1 MNLNPH
7 RRIHYLIQS
16 GQPLSEADQQALQQL
31 LQECPECRAYAQ
43 TVEQLGRALPNVVQP
58 RYLTADQIRKATEQL
73 QSRLAPRRA
82 RAAAGRTLR
91 RIAWAGAFA
100 LVLLGAILLGSGL
113 RSAGPG
119 PLPKPPA
126 TTAVVQTV
134 HPSPTSAP
142 TLMTTQIPDEQVP
155 LVLAPEVCSQT
166 VSPEPPAYGLPQRP
180 AGLLGGGS
188 VLNGDF
194 ALDLW
199 LVCDP
204 QYNADPDNVAY
215 RSEITGLGF
224 YFAWAYQGSSED
236 EILTAWG
243 IRPYVD
249 WKAGMSGGPGSGFYD
264 ASGLQFPAEAYLDIS
279 QPEQAT
285 MEFVFKVR
293 SGNEAPLGQAL
304 TFTLLRQAEGY
315 APVDISTRSLSA
327 EELLAWES
335 QPTPTPPFPSLP
347 ADQTPTAFGD
357 LQTRLEAWKAS
368 LLSAPGWI
376 HQQQRILPG
385 GGTLPNGRSV
395 PDPYIMDEWYQV
407 GMEGKVSA
415 AVNRMQDEAG
425 EVYQVTVYRE
435 GAWTNLTFGGD
446 PMIDDLTYDPSLN
459 ILREAAE
466 ADRLGSGELYF
477 EGRLVGDQFIIIQG
491 DTRLEVLLEPGSGK
505 ILSLMT
511 YTILPDGLQ
520 FQSSDLIQVQERL
533 DQPPEDILSLLEQSP
548 AAYQPAGPQGTLAP
562 PDYDPSGYVLTMT
575 MIPGDDFYQPS
586 FWFGDLYTEDY
597 LLGCV
602 DFGMVPGG
610 YCDRSAD
617 GAKIAY
623 TYSTQNAAGE
633 YIGRLRWLDLRN
645 LQTVHMDLP
654 DIHLLSQVTWSPL
667 DDRLA
672 FSGCDDLSGECR
684 FYVYN
689 TATGELVIAPESDGT
704 GMPVIWKP
712 EGDQVAFLA
721 SQPDDSLL
729 LVVIDAASGAILYT
743 APYDWD
749 ADQAVGDVPF
759 NEWGVAFPHGG
770 DTFSGCTS
778 P

>member
-1 MNLNPH
+1 MILNPH

-16 GQPLSEADQQALQQL
+16 GQPLSEADQRALQQL
-31 LQECPECRAYAQ
+31 LQECPECRVYAQ

-100 LVLLGAILLGSGL
+100 LVLLGAILLNSSL

-126 TTAVVQTV
+126 TTAVQQTAN
-134 HPSPTSAP
+134 PSPAP
-142 TLMTTQIPDEQVP
+142 TEIPAPSVP
-155 LVLAPEVCSQT
+155 AILALAPEVCSQAIN
-166 VSPEPPAYGLPQRP
+166 PEPPAYNLPARP
-180 AGLLGGGS
+180 AGLLGGGT

-204 QYNADPDNVAY
+204 QYNADPDNMAH

-224 YFAWAYQGSSED
+224 YFAWAYQGSRED

-264 ASGLQFPAEAYLDIS
+264 ASGLQFPAEAYLDIAQS
-279 QPEQAT
+279 EQAIL
-285 MEFVFKVR
+285 EFVFKVR
-293 SGNEAPLGQAL
+293 SGVEASLGQAL
-304 TFTLLRQAEGY
+304 TFTLLHQADGY
-315 APVDISTRSLSA
+315 VPVDISTRALSA
-327 EELLAWES
+327 EEMLAWES

-347 ADQTPTAFGD
+347 ADQIPTTFGD
-357 LQTRLEAWKAS
+357 LQARLEAWKAS
-368 LLSAPGWI
+368 LLSTPGWI
-376 HQQQRILPG
+376 HQQQRIMPG
-385 GGTLPNGRSV
+385 GGTLPNGRAV
-395 PDPYIMDEWYQV
+395 PNPYVMDEWYQV
-407 GMEGKVSA
+407 DTQGKVSV
-415 AVNRMQDEAG
+415 AVNRMFSETG
-425 EVYQVTVYRE
+425 EVYQVTVYRD
-435 GAWTNLTFGGD
+435 GAWTNLTFGGE
-446 PMIDDLTYDPSLN
+446 PMLDELTYDPSFS
-459 ILREAAE
+459 ILREAAQ
-466 ADRLGSGELYF
+466 ADRLASGPIYF
-477 EGRLVGDQFIIIQG
+477 EGNLVGDQFIIITG
-491 DTRLEVLLEPGSGK
+491 NTRLEVLLEPGGGK
-505 ILSLMT
+505 IISMMT

-520 FQSSDLIQVQERL
+520 FERSDLIWKQEYL
-533 DQPPEDILSLLEQSP
+533 AQPPEVILSLLEQSP
-548 AAYQPAGPQGTLAP
+548 AAYQPAEPQGTP
-562 PDYDPSGYVLTMT
+562 VPTDYDPSRHTLSVTLV
-575 MIPGDDFYQPS
+575 PGDDFLASS
-586 FWFGDLYTEDY
+586 FWFGDLYAEDY
-597 LLGCV
+597 LLGRV
-602 DFGMVPGG
+602 DFGSVPGG

-633 YIGRLRWLDLRN
+633 FIGRLHWLDLHD
-645 LQTVHMDLP
+645 LQTVHKDLP

-689 TATGELVIAPESDGT
+689 TATSELVIATETVGT

-712 EGDQVAFLA
+712 EGDQVASLA

-729 LVVIDAASGAILYT
+729 LYVIDAASGAILYT